1 MPTQATDRVCHIPCD
16 PNLDGLNEELSRARW
31 EVWHP
36 KADEFL
42 DAVRALSDRHR
53 HADPV
58 TAPGRR
64 LPPGRTTPT
73 MGRARTP

>member
-1 MPTQATDRVCHIPCD
+1 MPTRATDRVCHIPAD

-42 DAVRALSDRHR
+42 DAVRELSDRHQHR
-53 HADPV
+53 WVA
-58 TAPGRR
+58 TAPG
-64 LPPGRTTPT
+64 LPPGRVTPT